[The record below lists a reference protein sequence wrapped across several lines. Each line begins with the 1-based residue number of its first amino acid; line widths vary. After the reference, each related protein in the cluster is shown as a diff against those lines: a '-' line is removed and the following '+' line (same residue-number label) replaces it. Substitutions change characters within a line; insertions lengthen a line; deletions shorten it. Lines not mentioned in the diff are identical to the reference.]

1 MRTLTYFVA
10 CSLDGFIG
18 DPKGDASSM
27 FQFLDEEY
35 VGYLAAEY
43 PETLNTEGRRMFGIA
58 DAPNK
63 HFDTVIQGRGSYR
76 LGLDA
81 GLASPYGHLR
91 EIVASR
97 TLKTSPHPNV
107 EIVSDDLVTR
117 VRALKAEEG
126 PLGIWLCGG
135 ATVAGE
141 LIDEVDELVIKSY
154 PQVYGSGMPMFG
166 GAAFAVTDFA
176 LRDARTF
183 GNGVVI
189 RWYGRNR

>member
-27 FQFLDEEY
+27 FRFLDEEY

-43 PETLNTEGRRMFGIA
+43 PETLSVEGRRMVGIE
-58 DAPNK
+58 DAPGK
-63 HFDTVIQGRGSYR
+63 HFDTVIQGRASYQ

-81 GLASPYGHLR
+81 GMPSPYGHLR

-97 TLKTSPHPNV
+97 TMETSPHPNV
-107 EIVSDDLVTR
+107 EIISGDLAAH

-135 ATVAGE
+135 AVVAGE
-141 LIDEVDELVIKSY
+141 LMDEIDELVIKSY
-154 PQVYGSGMPMFG
+154 PHIYGTGMPMFG
-166 GAAFAVTDFA
+166 GASFAVADFTLQDTRA
-176 LRDARTF
+176 F

-189 RWYGRNR
+189 RRYSRNR